1 MYSVLDTTKTL
12 RPGILVSLNTHV
24 AGNASY
30 KREVI
35 EAEAIDANGTLTEK
49 FVTDKKILDAA
60 EQEAAC
66 QTRDKARNIVARV
79 CAKTA
84 FGYLCPEANDA
95 ELRVAIK
102 EAQVLVD
109 TFNETAKVTRVAFF
123 PLTGRVAAD
132 DEEAVKRI
140 NKEVRSLVAVM
151 EDGVRNLDVKKI
163 REAADEARQ
172 LGQMLNPDAQARIT
186 IAIEAARTAARA
198 IKKAGETAAQ
208 EIDTKAIRAMT
219 EVRTAFLDMDPA
231 TDVATPGST
240 GRAVDFTPT
249 GGNDT
254 DSTGKKLAVPA
265 AVARQMDI

>member
-1 MYSVLDTTKTL
+1 MTYLPAIDATKTL

-84 FGYLCPEANDA
+84 FGYLCPEADEA
-95 ELRVAIK
+95 ELRTAIR
-102 EAQVLVD
+102 EAQTIVD
-109 TFNETAKVTRVAFF
+109 AFNDTAKVTRVAFF

-140 NKEVRSLVAVM
+140 NREVRSLVAAM

-186 IAIEAARTAARA
+186 VAIEAARTTAKA

-208 EIDTKAIRAMT
+208 EIDTRTIRALT
-219 EVRTAFLDMDPA
+219 EVRTAFLDLDDAKEIAKPF
-231 TDVATPGST
+231 VE
-240 GRAVDFTPT
+240 GRAVDFEPE
-249 GGNDT
+249 GN
-254 DSTGKKLAVPA
+254 KKLAA
-265 AVARQMDI
+265 AAPGKARQIEL